1 MPRSTP
7 IQKPRPSLKM
17 GALVTALILAA
28 AVVVVHRQLASA
40 HAGHGNEEVGEY
52 DLDAPRVVTPETAK
66 HIGLKVEEVG
76 SKPLEEVLE
85 VSGVVRP
92 DPDRN
97 RAIVS
102 RVAGKLIE
110 LRVQVGSAVKKGDVI
125 ALLDSPE
132 LAKNLY
138 DVRKLEV
145 EYQKLNLD
153 VDRRLG
159 DVQKIEAEIEAL
171 RSQVDVAKR
180 DYERALAVAG
190 QSISLKEVE
199 SRKAEYSKLEGELK
213 VKLIDIDLTRKEASN
228 LRNQADALQI
238 SRAAMLAIYNI
249 EPDAP
254 QEKRG
259 QIGGS
264 LILKAESDGIV
275 IKREALAG
283 SWVMPG
289 QAIVTVADFS
299 VVQIEGELPE
309 SLIPRVEARTVDK
322 VRVRPISSPTSVLEG
337 TIKFIAPE
345 LEPVKRTAHLIIE
358 VKNPNGVL
366 RGEMWVNLSIVL
378 NEKKKALVVPK
389 SAEIVNGPLHFV
401 FLEIESEDPKKGTP
415 AKYQKHDIDPGLTN
429 DLFVEV
435 KDGVF
440 PGDRVVTQGAYSLT
454 QLRPKTTAKPSATK
468 PEIKKP

>member
-1 MPRSTP
+1 MSRLTLIQRPRFCAVV
-7 IQKPRPSLKM
+7 L
-17 GALVTALILAA
+17 ALLTAAA
-28 AVVVVHRQLASA
+28 AVVVHRQFASA

-52 DLDAPRVVTPETAK
+52 DLDAPRIVTPETAK

-76 SKPLEEVLE
+76 NKPLEEVLE

-97 RAIVS
+97 RAVVS

-110 LRVQVGSAVKKGDVI
+110 LRVQVGSAVKKGDII
-125 ALLDSPE
+125 AVMDSPE
-132 LAKNLY
+132 LARNLY

-159 DVQKIEAEIEAL
+159 DVQKLTAEIEAL
-171 RSQVDVAKR
+171 RSQVEIAKR
-180 DYERALAVAG
+180 DYERGAAVAG
-190 QSISLKEVE
+190 QSVSQKDVE
-199 SRKAEYSKLEGELK
+199 SRKAEWSKLEGELK
-213 VKLIDIDLTRKEASN
+213 VKLIDIDITQKEAAN
-228 LRNQADALQI
+228 LRKQADALQI
-238 SRAAMLAIYNI
+238 SRTAMLAVYNI
-249 EPDAP
+249 EPDSKP
-254 QEKRG
+254 ES

-264 LILKAESDGIV
+264 LTLKAESDGIV
-275 IKREALAG
+275 IKREAMAG

-309 SLIPRVEARTVDK
+309 SLIPRVESRTVNK
-322 VRVRPISSPTSVLEG
+322 VRVRPISSPTTVLEG
-337 TIKFIAPE
+337 TIKFISPE

-358 VKNPNGVL
+358 INNPGGTL

-378 NEKKKALVVPK
+378 NEKKAALVVPK

-415 AKYQKHDIDPGLTN
+415 AKYQKQDINPGLTN

-454 QLRPKTTAKPSATK
+454 QLRPKTAAKAAPAAKDAAKP
-468 PEIKKP
+468 EVKKP

>member
-1 MPRSTP
+1 MSRSTL
-7 IQKPRPSLKM
+7 IQKPRVCAFVVTLAL
-17 GALVTALILAA
+17 GAIVF
-28 AVVVVHRQLASA
+28 VVHRQIASA

-52 DLDAPRVVTPETAK
+52 DIDAPRIVSPETAK

-76 SKPLEEVLE
+76 TKPLEEVLE

-125 ALLDSPE
+125 ALIDSPE
-132 LAKNLY
+132 LARNLY

-153 VDRRLG
+153 VERRLG
-159 DVQKIEAEIEAL
+159 DVSKLEAEIEAL
-171 RSQVDVAKR
+171 RSQAEIAKQDYQRAVSIAGEGVSKR
-180 DYERALAVAG
+180 D
-190 QSISLKEVE
+190 VE
-199 SRKAEYSKLEGELK
+199 SRRAESLKLDGELK
-213 VKLIDIDLTRKEASN
+213 VKLIEIDITRKEAAN
-228 LRNQADALQI
+228 LRKQADALQI

-249 EPDAP
+249 EPDAKP
-254 QEKRG
+254 ES

-264 LILKAESDGIV
+264 LTLKAESDGVV
-275 IKREALAG
+275 IKREAMAG
-283 SWVMPG
+283 SWVQPG
-289 QAIVTVADFS
+289 QPIVSVADFS
-299 VVQIEGELPE
+299 VVQVEGELPE
-309 SLIPRVEARTVDK
+309 SLIPRVEARTVNK

-358 VKNPNGVL
+358 VKNPGGAL

-378 NEKKKALVVPK
+378 NEKKSALVVPK

-401 FLEIESEDPKKGTP
+401 FLEIESEDPKKATP
-415 AKYQKHDIDPGLTN
+415 AKYQKHDIEPGLSN
-429 DLFVEV
+429 DLFVEI
-435 KDGVF
+435 KDGIF
-440 PGDRVVTQGAYSLT
+440 PGDRIVTQGAYSLT
-454 QLRPKTTAKPSATK
+454 QLRPKAATK
-468 PEIKKP
+468 APAAGKDAPKPEVKKP